1 MLLGEIIKQYR
12 SEHKM
17 SMQTFADL
25 IHSSK
30 SYISMIE
37 KNFNPATGKP
47 INPSL
52 ETLKLI
58 SEAIHIDIDTLLKM
72 LDNDQEIILNEDKY
86 KEQFKIKPKAMKVPV
101 LGYVRAGIP
110 LEAVEEILDYEEIP
124 AEWANDGSEYFG
136 LTVKGDSM
144 FPYIIETDVIIFK
157 KQNNCENG
165 QIAVAL
171 VNGDEA
177 TIKIVKKSEDGITLV
192 PFNPMYPK
200 IFYSNYDIQNK
211 PVVIVGVLK
220 ELRRKNFNM

>member
-1 MLLGEIIKQYR
+1 MDKNQFTECAKRLKECREENHYTLEEIGNKIGVHKSTILRWENGE
-12 SEHKM
+12 
-17 SMQTFADL
+17 
-25 IHSSK
+25 
-30 SYISMIE
+30 
-37 KNFNPATGKP
+37 TGKIKNP
-47 INPSL
+47 IL
-52 ETLKLI
+52 KELATLYNVNIVWLMGY
-58 SEAIHIDIDTLLKM
+58 EAPKFLYNNTTKSD
-72 LDNDQEIILNEDKY
+72 
-86 KEQFKIKPKAMKVPV
+86 KPKSVKVPV

-110 LEAVEEILDYEEIP
+110 LEAIEEILDYEEIP
-124 AEWANDGSEYFG
+124 AEWTNDGSEYFG

-177 TIKIVKKSEDGITLV
+177 TIKIVKNSEDGITLV